1 MDLKISMQS
10 VRRGRRERARV
21 GELTRA
27 SRSSISV
34 ATRFCPSSAWRQHRH
49 SLELEAG
56 MLPSPSRPLRVSADY
71 ARPRN
76 GRIRPEYSTCDQ
88 PLRLVSHFSLLFTKN
103 QRNSSAPAVRKRSAL
118 CLFTFSSQYYFSFYT
133 LVLTDLT
140 WVLLYI
146 IPMYA
151 ACIHLH
157 IIAQHEMHAGGMQ
170 LSNT

>member
-1 MDLKISMQS
+1 

-76 GRIRPEYSTCDQ
+76 GRIRPEYSACDQ

-118 CLFTFSSQYYFSFYT
+118 CLFTFLRTILFFILHACFNRFNVSITLYHPYVRSLHSSAHNC
-133 LVLTDLT
+133 
-140 WVLLYI
+140 
-146 IPMYA
+146 A
-151 ACIHLH
+151 AWNACWGDAI
-157 IIAQHEMHAGGMQ
+157 E
-170 LSNT
+170 